1 MPYYVMS
8 EDKKGN
14 PTQFGPYD
22 SYSRAN
28 DIRDK
33 CEQEGRPGEIIR
45 LRTRNSDTATREIKE
60 GRVEKLGIDEG
71 TRRMSHPT
79 MVEDR

>member
-1 MPYYVMS
+1 MPYYVIS

-14 PTQFGPYD
+14 PTQFGPYT
-22 SYSRAN
+22 YREAN
-28 DIRDK
+28 DVRDR
-33 CEQEGRPGEIIR
+33 CEREGKPGEIIH
-45 LRTRNSDTATREIKE
+45 LRTRNPDTATRLIKE